1 MRTAGTNTG
10 DTAYM
15 QIYKHIKKD
24 IVDGIYAYNTKIP
37 SKRTISAQ
45 FGVSVITAEHAY
57 ALLCDEGY
65 IRSVQKSGYFVDFR
79 PDDGFSSF
87 PDAVSTPMTT
97 PQEYY
102 DSFASY
108 RFLPPLSFGSA
119 WRPYK

>member
-57 ALLCDEGY
+57 AFLCD
-65 IRSVQKSGYFVDFR
+65 
-79 PDDGFSSF
+79 
-87 PDAVSTPMTT
+87 
-97 PQEYY
+97 
-102 DSFASY
+102 
-108 RFLPPLSFGSA
+108 
-119 WRPYK
+119 

>member
-87 PDAVSTPMTT
+87 PDAV
-97 PQEYY
+97 
-102 DSFASY
+102 
-108 RFLPPLSFGSA
+108 
-119 WRPYK
+119 